1 MKTHAALVVGSAGP
15 AVTRDSLR
23 FHSDSERAEFRR
35 NRVVPRGD
43 PASLFVGRAF
53 SECEWPMATFIEQ
66 LEDLQATAV
75 TEIELA
81 RTTADLTLVERD
93 VLGSKG
99 SLTTLMR
106 QLGGLSADERP
117 EAGRESNRVKQSIA
131 ALLDARR
138 AALHATELAEQLSAE
153 RIDVSLPGRKP
164 QIGIVHPVFQMI
176 EELSDI
182 FALMGFQT
190 VFGREVES
198 GFYNFDQLNI
208 PSDHPARD
216 VWDTFL
222 VETDSAEI
230 VLRTHT
236 SPMQARVME
245 QTSPPVR
252 VVVPGRAYRYEAQD
266 ASHEWMFH
274 QLEGLAVDEHITLA
288 DLKGVL
294 QELARQLF
302 GPKRKIRFRCD
313 FFPFV
318 EPGVDFAVDCAI
330 CDGVGC
336 RVCKHSGWLEMGGAG
351 MVHRKV
357 LEAVGYDADKYSG
370 FAFGLGI
377 ERMVMMRH
385 GVDDVRAFAGNDLRF
400 LQQFAAKAVGS
411 GGVAA

>member
-1 MKTHAALVVGSAGP
+1 M
-15 AVTRDSLR
+15 
-23 FHSDSERAEFRR
+23 
-35 NRVVPRGD
+35 VPRGD
-43 PASLFVGRAF
+43 PASLISGRALPD
-53 SECEWPMATFIEQ
+53 CERHVPSFIEQ
-66 LEDLQATAV
+66 LRELQAATTA
-75 TEIELA
+75 EIE
-81 RTTADLTLVERD
+81 RSQCTADLAAVERD
-93 VLGSKG
+93 VLGGKG
-99 SLTTLMR
+99 KLTALMR
-106 QLGGLSADERP
+106 QLGGLTAEERP
-117 EAGRESNRVKQSIA
+117 EAGRASNRVKQDLT
-131 ALLDARR
+131 ALLAQRR
-138 AALHATELAEQLSAE
+138 ESLHSGELVSRLESE
-153 RIDVSLPGRKP
+153 RIDVTLPGRTP
-164 QIGIVHPVFQMI
+164 QLGVIHPVFQMI

-222 VETDSAEI
+222 VESDGAEI

-245 QTSPPVR
+245 QTAPPVR
-252 VVVPGRAYRYEAQD
+252 VIVPGRTYRYEAQD

-330 CDGVGC
+330 CDGAGC

-377 ERMVMMRH
+377 ERLVMMRH

-400 LQQFAAKAVGS
+400 LQQFAAKTFGTRSVTA
-411 GGVAA
+411 

>member
-1 MKTHAALVVGSAGP
+1 
-15 AVTRDSLR
+15 
-23 FHSDSERAEFRR
+23 
-35 NRVVPRGD
+35 VVPRGN
-43 PASLFVGRAF
+43 PASLVGGCVS
-53 SECEWPMATFIEQ
+53 SECEGNVSTFIEQ
-66 LEDLQATAV
+66 LKELRARAIAELNLASTTSELD
-75 TEIELA
+75 EIE
-81 RTTADLTLVERD
+81 RN
-93 VLGSKG
+93 VLGGKG
-99 SLTTLMR
+99 QLTALLR
-106 QLGGLSADERP
+106 QLGSLDASERP
-117 EAGRESNRVKQSIA
+117 EAGRESNRIKQELA
-131 ALLDARR
+131 ALLGEQQER
-138 AALHATELAEQLSAE
+138 LHATELDARLESEQ
-153 RIDVSLPGRKP
+153 IDVTLPGRTP
-164 QIGIVHPVFQMI
+164 QIGVVHPVFQMI

-198 GFYNFDQLNI
+198 GYYNFDQLNI

-222 VETDSAEI
+222 VESDGAEI

-245 QTSPPVR
+245 RTTPPVR
-252 VVVPGRAYRYEAQD
+252 VIVPGRTYRYEAQD

-302 GPKRKIRFRCD
+302 GPRRKIRFRCD

-330 CDGVGC
+330 CDGAGC
-336 RVCKHSGWLEMGGAG
+336 RVCKHTGWLEMGGAG

-400 LQQFAAKAVGS
+400 LQQFAARAVGA
-411 GGVAA
+411 GRVTA